1 MRSRTANHDSQS
13 RSTTGAEKILVAQ
26 TSFLGDVVL
35 TIPLITALRRRFP
48 DARLAV
54 LCTPQGK
61 EILDGHSDI
70 DEIIVLQ
77 KKRDGG
83 RHANLW
89 KKAVELKSRR
99 FTIAVSPHK
108 SLRTA
113 LLLFLAGIPLRI
125 GFRQSAGWFLY
136 HRRVNRD
143 SSRHDVDRNL
153 SLVEPLGLDPVECPR
168 VLRIEATRAAK
179 ERVARLF
186 NELGIGRDGVIVG
199 VNPGSVW
206 PTKRWTVEGYA
217 ELCATLKR
225 RHGVQ
230 IVVFGGPEDREIVD
244 SIIERAK
251 CGAVSLAGRIGLR
264 ELAAA
269 VERCRVFVTNDS
281 GPMHVAVATG
291 VPVVAIFCATTPS
304 LGFFPYSSR
313 AVVVEKQLA
322 CRPCGTHGGRQCPLG
337 TDDCMRL
344 IRPQDV
350 LVGVERFLE
359 GGEARAPETNLPASI
374 TV

>member
-1 MRSRTANHDSQS
+1 M
-13 RSTTGAEKILVAQ
+13 TGAEKILVAQ

-35 TIPLITALRRRFP
+35 TIPLIAALRRRFP
-48 DARLAV
+48 GALLAV

-61 EILDGHSDI
+61 AILQGHPDI
-70 DEIIVLQ
+70 DEIIVLE

-89 KKAVELKSRR
+89 KKAAELKARR

-113 LLLFLAGIPLRI
+113 LLLCLAGIPLRI

-136 HRRVNRD
+136 HHRVERD
-143 SSRHDVDRNL
+143 ASRHDVERNL
-153 SLVEPLGLDPVECPR
+153 SLVEALGIDPVECPR
-168 VLRIEATRAAK
+168 ELRIEATRASQEK
-179 ERVARLF
+179 IQRLF
-186 NELGIGRDGVIVG
+186 DELGIVRGGLIVG
-199 VNPGSVW
+199 VNPGSIW
-206 PTKRWTVEGYA
+206 PTKRWTIEGYA
-217 ELCATLKR
+217 GVCAELKA
-225 RHGVQ
+225 RHGAQ
-230 IVVFGGPEDREIVD
+230 IVLFGGPEDREIID
-244 SIIERAK
+244 CIMERAN
-251 CGAVSLAGRIGLR
+251 CGAVSLAGRIGLSD
-264 ELAAA
+264 LAAA
-269 VERCRVFVTNDS
+269 MERCRVFVTNDS

-304 LGFFPYSSR
+304 LGFYPYSSR

-322 CRPCGTHGGRQCPLG
+322 CRPCGTHGGRRCPLG

-344 IRPQDV
+344 VRPEDV
-350 LVGVERFLE
+350 LIGVERLLAG
-359 GGEARAPETNLPASI
+359 GGERAPETNQPVSI